1 MNEQLDLEDASFEQ
15 MQKGIEI
22 SHEPLRPSISQRP
35 RSGEL
40 QKRESIEEEA
50 KRPIQPQKSVNKP
63 QEKHQVA
70 QNAG

>member
-1 MNEQLDLEDASFEQ
+1 MQDEIDLEDASFEQ
-15 MQKGIEI
+15 LSKGIEI
-22 SHEPLRPSISQRP
+22 SHEPLLPSVSNRP

-70 QNAG
+70 QNPG